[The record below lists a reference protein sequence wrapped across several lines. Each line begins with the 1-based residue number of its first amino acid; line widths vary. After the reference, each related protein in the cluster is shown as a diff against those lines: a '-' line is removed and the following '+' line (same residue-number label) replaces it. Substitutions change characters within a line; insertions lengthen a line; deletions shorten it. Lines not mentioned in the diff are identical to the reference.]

1 MCRALQPEA
10 STIAAPMTLEC
21 PLQLQIAVTTVPQVG
36 WFGAVQGPGNMLT
49 PALEDALYIISC

>member
-1 MCRALQPEA
+1 
-10 STIAAPMTLEC
+10 MTLEC